1 MALLPEAEAQRTRR
15 GGVKGAQAAY
25 GLPAQL
31 TPTPAAAA
39 LPPIVL
45 LQLELPLAPMLAV
58 AATARERGCSVA
70 LKASCIPPPPKP
82 RCSSPPLRRSP
93 AVAPTPRGAQAS
105 PLPAN
110 YISKAHQL
118 IEQAVELLLHAA

>member
-1 MALLPEAEAQRTRR
+1 MTADGDPEQVSALLALLPEAEAQRTRR
-15 GGVKGAQAAY
+15 GGVKRAQAAY

-70 LKASCIPPPPKP
+70 LKASCIPPPTNHGAARRLSAAHLP
-82 RCSSPPLRRSP
+82 SPPRR
-93 AVAPTPRGAQAS
+93 VARRRRRCPRTTFQRRTS
-105 PLPAN
+105 
-110 YISKAHQL
+110 
-118 IEQAVELLLHAA
+118 

>member
-1 MALLPEAEAQRTRR
+1 MTADGDPEQVSALLALLPEAEAQRTPR

-45 LQLELPLAPMLAV
+45 LQLELPLAPMLAEPRSQGSSKLRFG
-58 AATARERGCSVA
+58 AGRYPA
-70 LKASCIPPPPKP
+70 L
-82 RCSSPPLRRSP
+82 
-93 AVAPTPRGAQAS
+93 
-105 PLPAN
+105 
-110 YISKAHQL
+110 
-118 IEQAVELLLHAA
+118 AVEQ